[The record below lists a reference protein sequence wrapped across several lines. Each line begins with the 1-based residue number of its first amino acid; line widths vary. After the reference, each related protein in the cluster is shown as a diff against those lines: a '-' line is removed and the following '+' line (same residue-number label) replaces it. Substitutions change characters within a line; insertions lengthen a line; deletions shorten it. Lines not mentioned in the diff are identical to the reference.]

1 MEKRAEDVMRVC
13 VASRCVSFGRRG
25 RRESKVVEGRM
36 VHSWKLRGEEGGRGV
51 DDCVEGVAEGGLR
64 SRRRS

>member
-1 MEKRAEDVMRVC
+1 VAVWRMEKRAEDMMGVC

-36 VHSWKLRGEEGGRGV
+36 VHSWKLRVWECGGEEGGR
-51 DDCVEGVAEGGLR
+51 CRGLR
-64 SRRRS
+64 